1 MITPVNPSS
10 PRSRP
15 LRAAADSV
23 AGASPVSSGTRRWP
37 GITPRTPAAMAAANG
52 GRSRRRSRS
61 RLACTV
67 TMPWWE
73 SALVLPCPG
82 KCFAHAA
89 TPAACRPRTAAAACR
104 ATRSGS
110 APNDRMPMT
119 GLSAAVFTSTDGA
132 RFTLMPRAAR
142 SWPSARCTAAVRITS
157 STAPSAALPG

>member
-1 MITPVNPSS
+1 M
-10 PRSRP
+10 
-15 LRAAADSV
+15 
-23 AGASPVSSGTRRWP
+23 
-37 GITPRTPAAMAAANG
+37 
-52 GRSRRRSRS
+52 
-61 RLACTV
+61 
-67 TMPWWE
+67 
-73 SALVLPCPG
+73 LPCPG

-110 APNDRMPMT
+110 EPNDLIPMT

-142 SWPSARCTAAVRITS
+142 SWPSARYTAAVSAAS